1 LANIKKK
8 LTMGERFDL
17 FSLLPQQGDLVTYK
31 EIRKLKETLNP
42 TSKEDEEYGFKYA
55 FRCPSR
61 ELQPSGRQFQCEFEE
76 LAEVAPRCPIHDV
89 LCVMTGT
96 MSWKP
101 EMAVVEKEIF
111 FSKLSLKVITEALK
125 KASEEKRVNDS
136 NYSLFVKFGV
146 ADE

>member
-1 LANIKKK
+1 MANIKKK

-31 EIRKLKETLNP
+31 EVRKLKETLNP
-42 TSKEDEEYGFKYA
+42 TSKEDEEYGFQYA

-61 ELQPSGRQFQCEFEE
+61 ELQSDGRQFQCEFEE
-76 LAEVAPRCPIHDV
+76 IAEVAPRCPIHDV

-96 MSWKP
+96 MAWKP
-101 EMAVVEKEIF
+101 EMAAVEKEIF
-111 FSKLSLKVITEALK
+111 FSKLSLRVIAEALK
-125 KASEEKRVNDS
+125 KANEEKKVNDN

-146 ADE
+146 EDE